1 MGIKNTVNSY
11 FLFLNFYFAT
21 FFLFL
26 SYIVISKIK
35 IIMKKIILFLVF
47 FNLSVFADEKY
58 NLVDSKLIEAKLYR
72 NNAELYHEVEL
83 NLKEGINEYYI
94 SNVAQT
100 ILDNT
105 IIAGSLNNGQV
116 FSVDYI
122 YNYAD
127 KSQLDKLKDSIKI
140 VNREL
145 ELLGLYQGKKNLEI
159 EVYEKIPKQIP
170 NSNIKYTQ
178 LEIKEFSKLIDDEL
192 SRLFKD
198 KIELEEK
205 KIKLTEKKT
214 ELEQTLNDRTSEIT
228 KNIIRLTIKSDIAQ
242 KSKFFLNY
250 ICNNAGWH
258 PSYDIFLEK
267 IDSKGELISKA
278 NIRQHTGIDWDN
290 VVLTLNDGYVSNNSV
305 PNIWEWVFN
314 YQKEIKN
321 HFPSPKSGSIKE
333 VRVKT
338 GGFSAEI
345 DGVDLTD
352 QFNGGFGSPNNERY
366 FDKVATNENEN
377 YTGKEYNLSDKFSI
391 ENKTENKLLR
401 FKQDS
406 LDLNV
411 YLFSI
416 PKVDSRT
423 YIIAEIKDFQ
433 QHNLNEGEV
442 TTYLEGVYKGKTY
455 LSIPEKGYPEISF
468 GVDKNIQV
476 KRENLVKF
484 SDSRFLSSNKDT
496 KFKYKFTITNNKKVK
511 INFKL
516 KDHLPSIKSDD
527 FELKTIDLSGAV
539 KDYQGILT
547 WEFDLEP
554 SETIIKTLEFEVKHP
569 EGFIIRD

>member
-1 MGIKNTVNSY
+1 MRTLI
-11 FLFLNFYFAT
+11 FA
-21 FFLFL
+21 
-26 SYIVISKIK
+26 
-35 IIMKKIILFLVF
+35 IILFS
-47 FNLSVFADEKY
+47 FNLYSQEKY
-58 NLVDSKLIEAKLYR
+58 NLVDAKLFEVKLYK

-83 NLKEGINEYYI
+83 SLKEGINEYYI

-105 IIAGSLNNGQV
+105 IIAGSMNTGQV

-122 YNYAD
+122 YNHIND
-127 KSQLDKLKDSIKI
+127 FGLNKLKDSIKI
-140 VNREL
+140 IKREI
-145 ELLGLYQGKKNLEI
+145 ELLTLYQEKKNLEI

-170 NSNIKYTQ
+170 NNNIKYSQ
-178 LEIKEFSKLIDDEL
+178 AELKEFSNLIDNEL
-192 SRLFKD
+192 TRLFKD

-205 KIKLTEKKT
+205 KNQLTEKKT
-214 ELEQTLNDRTSEIT
+214 ELEKTLNETIKDNT
-228 KNIIRLTIKSDIAQ
+228 KNIIRLTVKSDKPQ

-278 NIRQHTGIDWDN
+278 KIRQYTGIDWDN

-305 PNIWEWVFN
+305 PNIWEWI
-314 YQKEIKN
+314 IKN
-321 HFPSPKSGSIKE
+321 QNNTKATATMIRLESMDNSE
-333 VRVKT
+333 Q
-338 GGFSAEI
+338 FS
-345 DGVDLTD
+345 
-352 QFNGGFGSPNNERY
+352 GGFGGASKKRN
-366 FDKVATNENEN
+366 FDLVNSKENEN
-377 YTGKEYNLSDKFSI
+377 YAGVEYNISDKFSI
-391 ENKTENKLLR
+391 ENKTDGKLLR
-401 FKQDS
+401 FNQDS

-411 YLFSI
+411 FLYSI
-416 PKVDSRT
+416 PKIDSRT

-455 LSIPEKGYPEISF
+455 LSVPEKGYPEISF

-476 KRENLVKF
+476 KRENLEKF
-484 SDSRFLSSNKDT
+484 SENRFLSSKKET

-511 INFKL
+511 TKLKL
-516 KDHLPSIKSDD
+516 KDHLPNIKSDD

-554 SETIIKTLEFEVKHP
+554 FQTITKNLEFILKHP